1 MKTTLLRKEEVG
13 KRDWYLVDM
22 TNKTLGRAASKIA
35 RILMGKNKVNYTPHI
50 DNGDFVVAIN
60 AKKIRVTGKK
70 LLNKIYYHHT
80 GYPGGLKQRTLQEIL
95 AQRPEEVLWLAVKRM
110 LPKNK
115 LGRRMLKRLKVYP
128 DEKHPHQAQ
137 KPIMIEL

>member
-80 GYPGGLKQRTLQEIL
+80 GYPGGL
-95 AQRPEEVLWLAVKRM
+95 
-110 LPKNK
+110 
-115 LGRRMLKRLKVYP
+115 
-128 DEKHPHQAQ
+128 
-137 KPIMIEL
+137 

>member
-1 MKTTLLRKEEVG
+1 MKTTLLGKEEVG

>member
-1 MKTTLLRKEEVG
+1 MKTTFLKRKEDVR
-13 KRDWYLVDM
+13 RDWYLVDM
-22 TNKTLGRAASKIA
+22 TDKTLGRAASKIA

-60 AKKIRVTGKK
+60 AKKIKVTGKK

-80 GYPGGLKQRTLQEIL
+80 GYPGGLKQRTLQEVL
-95 AQRPEEVLWLAVKRM
+95 AKRPEEVLWLAVKRM

-115 LGRRMLKRLKVYP
+115 LGRRMLKRLKICL
-128 DEKHPHQAQ
+128 DERHSYQAQ
-137 KPIMIEL
+137 KPVRIEV